1 MFRELP
7 KKLGEFLFERFE
19 SVRDRTQDALMP
31 GPSLEQSNYL
41 RFDFFFSLFH
51 GKSWGATIS
60 VPLTQN
66 CSSMLPSGETSRTA
80 GPSSR

>member
-7 KKLGEFLFERFE
+7 KKLGEFLFNGFE
-19 SVRDRTQDALMP
+19 SVGDRTQDALMP
-31 GPSLEQSNYL
+31 GPSLEQRNYL

-51 GKSWGATIS
+51 GKSCGATIS

-66 CSSMLPSGETSRTA
+66 CSAMLLSGATIRTA
-80 GPSSR
+80 GPSSL